1 MLRIERGIEKW
12 WPEAGSLVGWGDG
25 KREEWDRR
33 VIGMTAWLHTTSG
46 GHQHQPQHQTCR
58 KQIHETHCLS
68 GAADRQPGRQ
78 MDGRKNGIGSE
89 WPPSTHNKSALHE
102 EWYRDQK
109 ERGAVRASVWRSN
122 IDQWM
127 GRSVTHEDGNTT
139 QSDRRGAV
147 FLLSNSIQWW
157 PHCPKIFRCFR
168 CGRKNAK
175 SDRYLRHSFPSVRT
189 SVYPHGF
196 TRLSLNGFSW
206 NLIDDTSK

>member
-1 MLRIERGIEKW
+1 MLRIERGMEKW
-12 WPEAGSLVGWGDG
+12 WPEAGRLVGWDDG

-46 GHQHQPQHQTCR
+46 GHQHQTYR

-127 GRSVTHEDGNTT
+127 GRVSYTRGRWHDTKRPTWCSVPVVQLDPVVTT
-139 QSDRRGAV
+139 
-147 FLLSNSIQWW
+147 L
-157 PHCPKIFRCFR
+157 P
-168 CGRKNAK
+168 
-175 SDRYLRHSFPSVRT
+175 
-189 SVYPHGF
+189 
-196 TRLSLNGFSW
+196 
-206 NLIDDTSK
+206 